1 LLSTLGSVA
10 ASTANQKLI
19 QCCHGDPE
27 IDGTCADKY
36 CQIPNIASHMVIPFV
51 AECAPKGNT
60 VKHVWDCVS
69 SRHDHTDCCMKQG
82 VIPHCL
88 PYCKADGPVPT
99 DMFKYGVC
107 VSEFEKFRVCFRAY
121 LKHHPSVRGDV

>member
-1 LLSTLGSVA
+1 MT
-10 ASTANQKLI
+10 
-19 QCCHGDPE
+19 
-27 IDGTCADKY
+27 
-36 CQIPNIASHMVIPFV
+36 QI
-51 AECAPKGNT
+51 AET
-60 VKHVWDCVS
+60 S
-69 SRHDHTDCCMKQG
+69 FQG